1 MRLTAS
7 ALKTLTLPKGKD
19 DHIHFDERLPGFGL
33 RQRKGGKQSFVY
45 QYAIAGRTRK
55 FTIGNPDPD
64 KAFKIAKDLP
74 CASALRSRSR
84 RREEAVPRSCWRDN
98 GCGAATLS
106 RP

>member
-7 ALKTLTLPKGKD
+7 TIKMLTLPKGKD

-33 RQRKGGKQSFVY
+33 RQRRGGKQSFVY

-64 KAFKIAKDLP
+64 KAFQTAKDLH
-74 CASALRSRSR
+74 AQVRLG
-84 RREEAVPRSCWRDN
+84 RDP
-98 GCGAATLS
+98 ATEN
-106 RP
+106 RPHHA